1 MAPIGLSMWIAYP
14 ERLRLLLEDDEPDT
28 PFFDI
33 PRASIASVKLTPP
46 AGAIQLSGDE
56 HFAVE

>member
-1 MAPIGLSMWIAYP
+1 MFLH
-14 ERLRLLLEDDEPDT
+14 DEPGT

-33 PRASIASVKLTPP
+33 PRAPPGSIKLIPL

-56 HFAVE
+56 HFTLE